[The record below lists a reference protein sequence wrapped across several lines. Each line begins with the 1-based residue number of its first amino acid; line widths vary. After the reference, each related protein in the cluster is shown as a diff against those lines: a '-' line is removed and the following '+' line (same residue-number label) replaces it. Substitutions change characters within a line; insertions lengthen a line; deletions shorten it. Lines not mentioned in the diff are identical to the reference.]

1 MDGGGCDASVC
12 QVINQE
18 GMKMGARSENQ
29 AKSFKVNRIFQLGL
43 GIFVVIGLTSGEL
56 FPGWPTINLDGLSH
70 SVVAAELRGEFAS
83 FPSSPVT

>member
-18 GMKMGARSENQ
+18 GMTMGARSENQ

-43 GIFVVIGLTSGEL
+43 GIFVVLVGQPLTL
-56 FPGWPTINLDGLSH
+56 MDFPIL
-70 SVVAAELRGEFAS
+70 
-83 FPSSPVT
+83 